1 MTMNSKNTKSVITK
15 KDFWSVFFRSL
26 TLDASWNY
34 ERMQNLAYAYAMAP
48 IIRRLYKNNEEKKAA
63 LERHLEFMSV
73 TPHISTLCCIKQSP
87 PPVILYF
94 QYLLAGGF
102 YPFGGGQNILSWD
115 GFRWIFS
122 PHQMR
127 CRQLQHAGQ
136 GGQIEHIGHAELGPD
151 DAHDGGEPHHRPPG
165 AGRPAPAP
173 AAGLCQAH

>member
-73 TPHISTLCCIKQSP
+73 TRISLP
-87 PPVILYF
+87 Y
-94 QYLLAGGF
+94 Y
-102 YPFGGGQNILSWD
+102 
-115 GFRWIFS
+115 
-122 PHQMR
+122 
-127 CRQLQHAGQ
+127 
-136 GGQIEHIGHAELGPD
+136 
-151 DAHDGGEPHHRPPG
+151 
-165 AGRPAPAP
+165 
-173 AAGLCQAH
+173 